1 MPVRVVLLAAALGLG
16 GCHLATSPTDLSI
29 SDFAANVITIDGI
42 GAVLTPGS
50 PPASAL
56 GPSVSATSSTSGNVT
71 GKGADIV
78 TLRASSAFQTVYVSI
93 GGVDG
98 YLQLALAAPVTE
110 LTVALDTASN
120 LPRSSFTTS
129 YRVASSTGL
138 IGAATTIS
146 NVVSPPAND
155 SYSMTKGTTFTVSAP
170 GVLGNDLLGSSSG
183 ARVDFLEFSGA
194 RPLPA
199 NVTSFQNSGNG
210 NGGFVLTPIA
220 TFSGTI
226 SLHYVI
232 YYFYGGAQFS
242 STIATAAVAVN

>member
-1 MPVRVVLLAAALGLG
+1 
-16 GCHLATSPTDLSI
+16 
-29 SDFAANVITIDGI
+29 
-42 GAVLTPGS
+42 VLTPGS

-146 NVVSPPAND
+146 NVVSPPANLRPAND

-210 NGGFVLTPIA
+210 DCDLQRHDLAALRDLLLLRRGAVLQHHRDGGGCGELTQP
-220 TFSGTI
+220 SPNRRDTI
-226 SLHYVI
+226 R
-232 YYFYGGAQFS
+232 GR
-242 STIATAAVAVN
+242 AVRRALRWPAPDGDRA